1 MDMPPSPLT
10 IEGYVVHKTN
20 NALRMTFRDGPG
32 DPCAVGVQGA
42 GDGKG
47 KKLAILF
54 GFANGGTGNHILTL
68 SDGTE
73 LRIASKEQ
81 QATVVTQGDGR
92 ALATIE
98 RGAESTARLP
108 NGTPLL
114 HFGPDPVE
122 DHTPDLFRMVVTDE
136 MGDSVGTLDVI
147 RKVPGWSVSRAV
159 ADAAELAIWWDRAGQ
174 PLPVPI
180 LGTRLTGVRPL
191 TPVERNVLMCACVDL
206 AVGLRPYIASM
217 N

>member
-1 MDMPPSPLT
+1 MDVTPPSST

-20 NALRMTFRDGPG
+20 NALRMSFQDGPG

-54 GFANGGTGNHILTL
+54 GFANGGSGNHVLTW
-68 SDGTE
+68 SDGTV
-73 LRIASKEQ
+73 LRIASKEREP
-81 QATVVTQGDGR
+81 TVLTLGDGS

-98 RGAESTARLP
+98 RGDESTARMP
-108 NGTPLL
+108 DGSPLL

-122 DHTPDLFRMVVTDE
+122 DRTPDLFRIVVTGAD
-136 MGDSVGTLDVI
+136 GGAVGTLDVI
-147 RKVPGWSVSRAV
+147 RKVPGWTLSRAV
-159 ADAAELAIWWDRAGQ
+159 AGAADLAIWWDRAGQ

-180 LGTRLTGVRPL
+180 LGTRLATVRPL
-191 TPVERNVLMCACVDL
+191 TPVERDVLVCACVDL
-206 AVGLRPYIASM
+206 AIGLRPYIASM

>member
-1 MDMPPSPLT
+1 MDMTPSPLT

-42 GDGKG
+42 GDGTRR
-47 KKLAILF
+47 KLAILF
-54 GFANGGTGNHILTL
+54 GFANGGAGNHVLT
-68 SDGTE
+68 SSGGTE

-81 QATVVTQGDGR
+81 QPTVLTRGDGS

-122 DHTPDLFRMVVTDE
+122 DRTPDLFRMVVTGAT
-136 MGDSVGTLDVI
+136 GDSVGTLDVI

-159 ADAAELAIWWDRAGQ
+159 AGAAELAIWWDRAGQ
-174 PLPVPI
+174 ALPVPI
-180 LGTRLTGVRPL
+180 LGTRLTAVRPL
-191 TPVERNVLMCACVDL
+191 TTVERDVLVCACVDV
-206 AVGLRPYIASM
+206 AIGLRPYIASM